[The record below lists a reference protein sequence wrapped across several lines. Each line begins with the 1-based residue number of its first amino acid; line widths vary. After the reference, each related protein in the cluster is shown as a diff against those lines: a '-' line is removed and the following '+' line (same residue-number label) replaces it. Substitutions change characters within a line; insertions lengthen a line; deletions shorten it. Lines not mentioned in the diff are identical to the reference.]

1 VRNRDPV
8 QAHAWRV
15 RGVFGQLTE
24 ILMASSWGRDFAD
37 HSPLSVDPLDLDLV
51 FAYPVPDRIDA
62 LRYFLTQSDFLG
74 DANPSW
80 IRLW

>member
-1 VRNRDPV
+1 
-8 QAHAWRV
+8 
-15 RGVFGQLTE
+15 
-24 ILMASSWGRDFAD
+24 MASSWGRDFAD

-74 DANPSW
+74 DANPS
-80 IRLW
+80 